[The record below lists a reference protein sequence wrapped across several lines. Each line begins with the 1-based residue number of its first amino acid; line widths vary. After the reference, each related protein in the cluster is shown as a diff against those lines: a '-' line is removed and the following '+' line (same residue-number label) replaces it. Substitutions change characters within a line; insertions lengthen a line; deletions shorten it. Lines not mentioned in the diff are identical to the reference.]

1 MSGGERIL
9 VYGVTGSGKSTLA
22 AAISRRTGLPWHC
35 MDDLT
40 WEPGWT
46 EVPGEE
52 QRRRVANVCA
62 GEHWIIDTAYSQW
75 LDIVLARAETIVAL
89 DYPRWVSART
99 TPAPHVHASCRLTD
113 LQRQHRDVA
122 AGAVAQLDHRL
133 ALPVLLPEAGAHPGV
148 GRSPRRHESSPH
160 ALPQAD
166 RPVADIAVRAVG
178 EPDVKP

>member
-9 VYGVTGSGKSTLA
+9 VYGVTGSGKSTLT

-89 DYPRWVSART
+89 DYPRWVSLGRLLRRT
-99 TPAPHVHASCRLTD
+99 FMRL
-113 LQRQHRDVA
+113 
-122 AGAVAQLDHRL
+122 
-133 ALPVLLPEAGAHPGV
+133 V
-148 GRSPRRHESSPH
+148 G
-160 ALPQAD
+160 
-166 RPVADIAVRAVG
+166 
-178 EPDVKP
+178 